1 MPMSSRK
8 GVTNDR
14 KLIEAAR
21 RWASGESLIEIAKDL
36 KVARATAYRWK
47 QLPRFAELVAEHR
60 YQAMTQCF
68 GKCVDL
74 QEQAIDTLGDLL
86 RHKSPQ
92 IRLKAAQAI
101 TQLNYQ
107 LFVDRQAD
115 AAVVELE
122 QAVLKLT
129 PARIPADHN
138 QTINAEVVEV

>member
-1 MPMSSRK
+1 M
-8 GVTNDR
+8 
-14 KLIEAAR
+14 
-21 RWASGESLIEIAKDL
+21 GESLLEIAKDL

-47 QLPRFAELVAEHR
+47 QLPRFAELVADQR

-68 GKCVDL
+68 GKCVEL
-74 QEQAIDTLGDLL
+74 QEQAIGTLGDLL
-86 RHKSPQ
+86 RHKNPH

-129 PARIPADHN
+129 PARIPPDHN
-138 QTINAEVVEV
+138 QTINAEVIET

>member
-1 MPMSSRK
+1 MADRK
-8 GVTNDR
+8 GVTNDH

-21 RWASGESLIEIAKDL
+21 RWAMGESLLEIAKEL

-47 QLPRFAELVAEHR
+47 QLPRFAELVAQQR

-74 QEQAIDTLGDLL
+74 QDQAISTLGDLL
-86 RHKSPQ
+86 RHKNPH

-122 QAVLKLT
+122 QQVLKLV
-129 PARIPADHN
+129 PACIPSDHN
-138 QTINAEVVEV
+138 QTINAEVIET

>member
-1 MPMSSRK
+1 
-8 GVTNDR
+8 
-14 KLIEAAR
+14 
-21 RWASGESLIEIAKDL
+21 
-36 KVARATAYRWK
+36 
-47 QLPRFAELVAEHR
+47 
-60 YQAMTQCF
+60 MTQCF

-86 RHKSPQ
+86 RHKNPH
-92 IRLKAAQAI
+92 IRLKASQAI
-101 TQLNYQ
+101 TTLNYQ

-138 QTINAEVVEV
+138 QTINAEVIDV